1 MLKFIYSSNLFTVA
15 MSLLIVL
22 PTIFITSC
30 AVNNILLPDLSE
42 DDTNLTKYEILLA
55 DGTTTF
61 LNRKEIY
68 AGKIHN
74 MRIFQSYS
82 DGYYFNYLDKNF
94 YITEATS
101 LNKEATLERAIKYS
115 WYVIWMDSAG
125 KIHIAYD
132 FKSGEGKDILIV
144 KTNPDIYSVF
154 KATDDS
160 VKYNSLR

>member
-1 MLKFIYSSNLFTVA
+1 MLKFIYHSNLFIVV

-22 PTIFITSC
+22 PTIFVTSC
-30 AVNNILLPDLSE
+30 MINNILLPDSPE

-55 DGTTTF
+55 DGTISF
-61 LNRKEIY
+61 LNKKEIY

-74 MRIFQSYS
+74 MRIFQNYS

-101 LNKEATLERAIKYS
+101 LNKEATLERAIKYN

-125 KIHIAYD
+125 KIHVAYD
-132 FKSGEGKDILIV
+132 LKSGKGKDILIV